1 MLTRHGANI
10 VGQPEIEQIIYIKEK
25 KNDPETFG
33 LYSLESEEHM
43 IFQWECLYAHGI
55 DGVVC

>member
-10 VGQPEIEQIIYIKEK
+10 VGQPQIEQIIYIKGK
-25 KNDPETFG
+25 KNHPKTFG
-33 LYSLESEEHM
+33 LYTLDSEEHM
-43 IFQWECLYAHGI
+43 IFQEECLYAHGI

>member
-10 VGQPEIEQIIYIKEK
+10 VGQPQIAQIIYIEEK
-25 KNDPETFG
+25 KDDQETFG
-33 LYSLESEEHM
+33 LYTLDSEEHM
-43 IFQWECLYAHGI
+43 IFQEECLYAHGI

>member
-10 VGQPEIEQIIYIKEK
+10 VGQPQIEQIIYIKEK

-33 LYSLESEEHM
+33 LYSLESEERVV
-43 IFQWECLYAHGI
+43 FQGECLYAHGI
-55 DGVVC
+55 DGVAC